1 MLLALPSL
9 HHAKL
14 ETDREQLALQTAENM
29 RREGYEFAVSP
40 PTVLYRTI
48 NGQRQEPL
56 EEVVCEVDDEH
67 AGSVMQALSLR
78 RAELQEM
85 VPLHVSLS
93 SGSRT
98 G

>member
-1 MLLALPSL
+1 
-9 HHAKL
+9 
-14 ETDREQLALQTAENM
+14 M

-67 AGSVMQALSLR
+67 AGGVMQALSLR

-85 VPLHVSLS
+85 VPLHVSHCTLVIALMRPNS
-93 SGSRT
+93 
-98 G
+98 